1 MSSKMSMMFS
11 QNGGNGGNGGNSG
24 NGGNGGNV
32 VNMGKNMRRVAPFF
46 APALA
51 LAPAPTP
58 KQERA
63 RSVVS
68 GPMARSAPR
77 GTKQL
82 FNLGHIMANPGT
94 PCKACGS

>member
-11 QNGGNGGNGGNSG
+11 QNGSNGGN
-24 NGGNGGNV
+24 
-32 VNMGKNMRRVAPFF
+32 MGKIMRRVAPVF
-46 APALA
+46 APSP
-51 LAPAPTP
+51 APAPAP

>member
-11 QNGGNGGNGGNSG
+11 Q

-32 VNMGKNMRRVAPFF
+32 VNMGKNMRRVAPVF
-46 APALA
+46 APAP
-51 LAPAPTP
+51 APAQ

-77 GTKQL
+77 GIKQL

-94 PCKACGS
+94 PCKACSS

>member
-11 QNGGNGGNGGNSG
+11 QNGGNGGN
-24 NGGNGGNV
+24 V
-32 VNMGKNMRRVAPFF
+32 VNMGKIMRRVAPVF
-46 APALA
+46 APAPT
-51 LAPAPTP
+51 PAPTP

-77 GTKQL
+77 GIKQL

>member
-24 NGGNGGNV
+24 NGGNV
-32 VNMGKNMRRVAPFF
+32 VNMGKNMRRVAPVF
-46 APALA
+46 AP
-51 LAPAPTP
+51 APAPTP

>member
-11 QNGGNGGNGGNSG
+11 QNGGNGGNGGNGS
-24 NGGNGGNV
+24 NV
-32 VNMGKNMRRVAPFF
+32 VNMGKNMRRVAPVF

-51 LAPAPTP
+51 PAP

-68 GPMARSAPR
+68 GPMARSTPR
-77 GTKQL
+77 GIKQL